1 MANIT
6 STDATTVFQG
16 FQTVDFEVTVSNI
29 STRNAAEELSFSI
42 THPSDLQISTTESS
56 LDCQADTA
64 TLFRCTY
71 PDNSVAAGAN
81 QTFTLTATDSINR
94 NNVTVTLDTHVSM
107 GTQTDYHRIDNRG
120 QVTLVFGQPELAITG
135 EPVCL
140 KQNGEQNQIRFEV
153 TLTNNSSLIDAKET
167 QVTARWDQEL
177 AFQTETAPGSC
188 MLTVNATDREL
199 KCDTG
204 IVAAMDNLSYL
215 VTVSATPDTVETV
228 TLEVI
233 NSDGAAIGSVLT
245 DNMEL
250 DFSREDLDICN
261 TSSSPA
267 PTNAAAGSSGGGG
280 GSLPGLLISLLAITG
295 LIRRR

>member
-1 MANIT
+1 
-6 STDATTVFQG
+6 
-16 FQTVDFEVTVSNI
+16 
-29 STRNAAEELSFSI
+29 
-42 THPSDLQISTTESS
+42 
-56 LDCQADTA
+56 
-64 TLFRCTY
+64 
-71 PDNSVAAGAN
+71 
-81 QTFTLTATDSINR
+81 
-94 NNVTVTLDTHVSM
+94 
-107 GTQTDYHRIDNRG
+107 
-120 QVTLVFGQPELAITG
+120 
-135 EPVCL
+135 
-140 KQNGEQNQIRFEV
+140 
-153 TLTNNSSLIDAKET
+153 
-167 QVTARWDQEL
+167 
-177 AFQTETAPGSC
+177 